1 MPPQWEQAI
10 SEARIKSTFYDEG
23 SQNLVID
30 VFQYGR
36 DVASARRGLFM
47 LSVGTVLSFPLTTL
61 PSTTPIALVPNTA
74 HLDLRQCIKYI
85 LELSGNRLLFI
96 DDTSWLS
103 SVDLEV
109 RTMASA
115 RRGCTRHFFVPNE
128 FVGRESENLPI
139 ISPKNDVVFAVE
151 GELAIVRNGLKF
163 RNFTRF
169 RRE

>member
-1 MPPQWEQAI
+1 MSVDTQSELLLIFGHRILRYSWETLPTLVGPEVLTMPPQWEQVI
-10 SEARIKSTFYDEG
+10 SEARIRSAFYDEG

-61 PSTTPIALVPNTA
+61 SSTTPIALVPNTA

-96 DDTSWLS
+96 DDASWLS

-109 RTMASA
+109 RTI
-115 RRGCTRHFFVPNE
+115 RETRVYAAFL
-128 FVGRESENLPI
+128 RSE
-139 ISPKNDVVFAVE
+139 
-151 GELAIVRNGLKF
+151 
-163 RNFTRF
+163 
-169 RRE
+169 